1 MSSMVQVLDCT
12 LRDGGYINSWNFGA
26 RTISEIIRYLVEA
39 KIDIIECGF
48 LRNVEHDRDSSVFN
62 SMNEVS
68 EIIEPKSKSSLYAIM
83 IEHHNNVYDKIPPF
97 DGHGA
102 DIIRVTFRRDEW
114 DEARHA
120 IRELI
125 EKGYK
130 VCVQPVGTTN
140 YDDESLLKLIKD
152 VNELKPFAFYLV
164 DTLGVMYRHDMRKLF
179 YLIDSNLSMSIK
191 LGFHSHNNLQ
201 MSFANAQEM
210 MRLAKRRKIIIDSSC
225 YGMGRGVGN
234 LATELLCDY
243 INNDIQ
249 QKYSLTPILNVVDK
263 YLMSIYAE
271 QRWGYDLPYF
281 LSATFKCHPN
291 YAAYLMRRETLD
303 IENIEKI
310 LSLIPIDER
319 KEFDE
324 SLIEGLYIKFQ
335 SSEID
340 DKKASI
346 KLRDMIAGRE
356 VLILGPGLSI
366 IREKELISAMTCE
379 RFVVTTNFITNEY
392 ESDAL
397 FISNEKRLSV
407 LKNNLPQYTIATSNL
422 KINTD
427 LIFNYSS
434 ILGEGDAA
442 DNAGAMLIRILKKA
456 NVKKVFLAGF
466 DGFDIDASANYAI
479 KEYQKSLDYES
490 ARKKNNDIG
499 KQLKLSLQGIEYEV
513 ITKSKY
519 EI

>member
-1 MSSMVQVLDCT
+1 M
-12 LRDGGYINSWNFGA
+12 RDY
-26 RTISEIIRYLVEA
+26 
-39 KIDIIECGF
+39 
-48 LRNVEHDRDSSVFN
+48 
-62 SMNEVS
+62 
-68 EIIEPKSKSSLYAIM
+68 
-83 IEHHNNVYDKIPPF
+83 
-97 DGHGA
+97 
-102 DIIRVTFRRDEW
+102 
-114 DEARHA
+114 
-120 IRELI
+120 
-125 EKGYK
+125 
-130 VCVQPVGTTN
+130 
-140 YDDESLLKLIKD
+140 
-152 VNELKPFAFYLV
+152 
-164 DTLGVMYRHDMRKLF
+164 
-179 YLIDSNLSMSIK
+179 
-191 LGFHSHNNLQ
+191 
-201 MSFANAQEM
+201 
-210 MRLAKRRKIIIDSSC
+210 
-225 YGMGRGVGN
+225 
-234 LATELLCDY
+234 
-243 INNDIQ
+243 
-249 QKYSLTPILNVVDK
+249 
-263 YLMSIYAE
+263 
-271 QRWGYDLPYF
+271 
-281 LSATFKCHPN
+281 
-291 YAAYLMRRETLD
+291 
-303 IENIEKI
+303 
-310 LSLIPIDER
+310 
-319 KEFDE
+319 
-324 SLIEGLYIKFQ
+324 YIKFQ

>member
-1 MSSMVQVLDCT
+1 M
-12 LRDGGYINSWNFGA
+12 A
-26 RTISEIIRYLVEA
+26 RKKIIAGNWKMNMTPYEA
-39 KIDIIECGF
+39 VA
-48 LRNVEHDRDSSVFN
+48 L
-62 SMNEVS
+62 
-68 EIIEPKSKSSLYAIM
+68 
-83 IEHHNNVYDKIPPF
+83 
-97 DGHGA
+97 
-102 DIIRVTFRRDEW
+102 
-114 DEARHA
+114 
-120 IRELI
+120 
-125 EKGYK
+125 
-130 VCVQPVGTTN
+130 
-140 YDDESLLKLIKD
+140 

>member
-1 MSSMVQVLDCT
+1 MSSMVQVLDCS
-12 LRDGGYINSWNFGA
+12 LRDSGYINSWNFGA

-48 LRNVEHDRDSSVFN
+48 IRNVEHDRDSSVFN

-201 MSFANAQEM
+201 MSFANVD
-210 MRLAKRRKIIIDSSC
+210 RR
-225 YGMGRGVGN
+225 
-234 LATELLCDY
+234 
-243 INNDIQ
+243 
-249 QKYSLTPILNVVDK
+249 
-263 YLMSIYAE
+263 
-271 QRWGYDLPYF
+271 
-281 LSATFKCHPN
+281 
-291 YAAYLMRRETLD
+291 
-303 IENIEKI
+303 
-310 LSLIPIDER
+310 
-319 KEFDE
+319 
-324 SLIEGLYIKFQ
+324 
-335 SSEID
+335 
-340 DKKASI
+340 
-346 KLRDMIAGRE
+346 
-356 VLILGPGLSI
+356 
-366 IREKELISAMTCE
+366 
-379 RFVVTTNFITNEY
+379 
-392 ESDAL
+392 
-397 FISNEKRLSV
+397 
-407 LKNNLPQYTIATSNL
+407 
-422 KINTD
+422 
-427 LIFNYSS
+427 
-434 ILGEGDAA
+434 
-442 DNAGAMLIRILKKA
+442 
-456 NVKKVFLAGF
+456 
-466 DGFDIDASANYAI
+466 
-479 KEYQKSLDYES
+479 
-490 ARKKNNDIG
+490 
-499 KQLKLSLQGIEYEV
+499 
-513 ITKSKY
+513 
-519 EI
+519 